1 MTEGRPVD
9 ASQARALPGPAAWHM
24 VAVLMTVALMLGL
37 LWLSP
42 RLLCKTCGSTFWLS
56 HLEGLSLATSGK
68 WGSIGGPADAFS
80 GQLPVFYNNL
90 SPALLNAL
98 ADAAGLP
105 TVVAQTIVWGPLF
118 ILALLASAYG
128 SVLAVTRDRLAS
140 LTAAVLIAAC
150 ADAAFVDGLY
160 SLMGSR
166 PAAVKAFMHVP
177 AVSIALGSDQG
188 LGWIFFLPALATF
201 HVALVKQ
208 DKLLFF
214 AAGAVFGLLFRAHLL
229 TLLHAATV
237 ASVMH
242 FWYNTKREFVGRIRQ
257 RRRRTIFALVAIALA
272 VHASF
277 YGFDLSHSI
286 LLWTAC
292 WLLAIKGRKEVINV
306 TAFGAG
312 ALLVAGHSLWHLYEI
327 SESLGQM
334 DVVAPVTMS
343 IGVIAVFFLPM
354 WMASGLLLWRGALQD
369 DSDPRIE
376 FAVILLIVTLVM
388 SQGPLFGF
396 TNHPYRFAINL
407 IFPLAILTGLTVRQ
421 WLESSGSRMMNAVAT
436 GLAVWIGLSIVKL
449 ALGLT
454 PFAPQSAAL
463 LGTTR
468 AYNMFTEPSPDERD
482 VLRSIREVTAG
493 EGGGRLL
500 IAPEYK
506 YPHGSAR
513 AGIMLSY
520 SHVPGFLPDDRYIT
534 FKDLAAARVDVF
546 CTLFPEYRDR
556 SAAGLSRCP
565 RNQDAALIASSG
577 GTAQLRILN
586 EAVRADIA
594 PVYGIAYAADIGGE
608 LAPLLSARA
617 PRYGWQAVAQRSTH
631 VLYTAAPGKAVSL
644 DRLAFARAHF
654 SSGVWSVPFT
664 APRAGRYRV
673 YAAGTG
679 AVQQVGDVSV
689 DGQHIDV
696 ERSGPNT
703 LTALIDVAAG
713 THELQFT
720 LVPDWRYTH
729 VEPVPLHFI
738 TGLPAASAEQYV
750 VLEPAASP

>member
-1 MTEGRPVD
+1 MTEGRPAD
-9 ASQARALPGPAAWHM
+9 GSDGRALPRPAPWY
-24 VAVLMTVALMLGL
+24 VPVVLMTLALALGL

-42 RLLCKTCGSTFWLS
+42 RLLCTACGSPFWLS

-68 WGSIGGPADAFS
+68 WGGVGGPADAFS
-80 GQLPVFYNNL
+80 GQLPVFYNIL

-118 ILALLASAYG
+118 ILALLAGAYC
-128 SVLAVTRDRLAS
+128 SVLAVTRDWFVS

-166 PAAVKAFMHVP
+166 PAAIKAFMHVP

-188 LGWIFFLPALATF
+188 LGWILFLPALATF

-208 DKLLFF
+208 DKFLYF

-237 ASVMH
+237 ASVML
-242 FWYNTKREFVGRIRQ
+242 FWYNTRRTFVGRIRQ

-277 YGFDLSHSI
+277 NGFDLSHSI

-312 ALLVAGHSLWHLYEI
+312 ALLVAGQSLWHLYQI
-327 SESLGQM
+327 SDTLGQM
-334 DVVAPVTMS
+334 DVVAPVTMPL
-343 IGVIAVFFLPM
+343 GAIAIFFLPM
-354 WMASGLLLWRGALQD
+354 WIASGLLLWRGAQQQG
-369 DSDPRIE
+369 SDPRLE
-376 FAVILLIVTLVM
+376 FGVILLIVTLVM

-407 IFPLAILTGLTVRQ
+407 IFPLAILTGLAARQ
-421 WLESSGSRMMNAVAT
+421 WLESSGSRITNAVAI
-436 GLAVWIGLSIVKL
+436 GLAVWIGSSIVKL

-468 AYNMFTEPSPDERD
+468 TYNTFTEPSPDERD
-482 VLRSIREVTAG
+482 VLRSLRAVTAG
-493 EGGGRLL
+493 DNGRRLL

-534 FKDLAAARVDVF
+534 FKDLAAARLDVF

-565 RNQDAALIASSG
+565 RNQDISLIASSD
-577 GTAQLRILN
+577 GTGQLRILN

-608 LAPLLSARA
+608 LAPLLPARA
-617 PRYGWQAVAQRSTH
+617 PRYGWVAVERRSTG
-631 VLYTAAPGKAVSL
+631 VLYRTAGGIGP

-654 SSGVWSVPFT
+654 SSGIWSVPFT
-664 APRAGRYRV
+664 APRAGRYTI
-673 YAAGTG
+673 YAAGNG
-679 AVQQVGDVSV
+679 AVQRLRDISV
-689 DGQHIDV
+689 EGHRIDV
-696 ERSGPNT
+696 ERPGPDT
-703 LTALIDVAAG
+703 LAVSIDVAAG
-713 THELQFT
+713 THELQFS

-738 TGLPAASAEQYV
+738 TGLPAASAEQFV
-750 VLEPAASP
+750 MLEPAASP